1 MSNVDELREA
11 ATRRIEAKRRLAQS
25 VFVYLAVNTLLVVI
39 WAVNGGG
46 GFWPIWP
53 ILGWGLAV
61 ALQAWKV
68 YGSSPIT
75 EEDISNEMA
84 KRETRA

>member
-1 MSNVDELREA
+1 MSNVDELREEA
-11 ATRRIEAKRRLAQS
+11 VRRIKAKRLFAQS
-25 VFVYLAVNTLLVVI
+25 LVVYLAVNSLLVVI

-46 GFWPIWP
+46 DFWPIWP

-68 YGSSPIT
+68 YGSPPIT
-75 EEDISNEMA
+75 EEEIRSEM
-84 KRETRA
+84 TRGQ